1 MNITIALGS
10 TVFVLLMILVL
21 VIKIA
26 YEEHKEKL
34 AYKSEAERK
43 TNTINYLYKHFE
55 ELNKI
60 NAEKSEKIQEIQD
73 AETDEEVLDIVS
85 AVANRN
91 NDKLRKQAKKGN

>member
-1 MNITIALGS
+1 MNITILFGS
-10 TVFVLLMILVL
+10 LSVVLFLILIL

-60 NAEKSEKIQEIQD
+60 NDDKCEKIQEIQD

-91 NDKLRKQAKKGN
+91 NELRKQAKKGN